1 VLQQSNISNDPS
13 RHCRHD
19 GGKKKK
25 KKKNQVVIVLK
36 NRVNL
41 LSHNFV
47 KHRLEE
53 CAFKGLREVVRIH
66 VNSST
71 KDNR

>member
-1 VLQQSNISNDPS
+1 MNIVA
-13 RHCRHD
+13 
-19 GGKKKK
+19 
-25 KKKNQVVIVLK
+25 KNQVVIVFLK

-41 LSHNFV
+41 LSHDFV

-53 CAFKGLREVVRIH
+53 CAFKGLREVVHIH